1 MAKEIV
7 RERELMNGIIAKHTG
22 QPIENVAKDT
32 DRDFILTAEQAVEY
46 EPSTRSSR
54 AGRSGRC
61 LPRHPPKARNGTSP
75 TRAGRS
81 LQRRPHSEQKQ

>member
-32 DRDFILTAEQAVEY
+32 DRDFILTAVRAVEY
-46 EPSTRSSR
+46 RASAAAATSCGGVFRLVMSWST
-54 AGRSGRC
+54 A
-61 LPRHPPKARNGTSP
+61 P
-75 TRAGRS
+75 
-81 LQRRPHSEQKQ
+81 